1 MAVAVRHRTLWA
13 PPLLLFAAVV
23 LLGSLAFAIANLD
36 RADESLPPVF
46 PLPAGNTV
54 GVPLALSGEQFQL
67 VWQALI
73 ASLFI
78 TAFVAALYAR
88 RTNQKT
94 VSVWELLGYGFGIG
108 VIGGLVVFWPAI
120 IRGLQSLA
128 LPRGSTSSPGSGG
141 TSNPGIIPT
150 SDAFPIAVVVFA
162 VAVIAIYTFALSSQI
177 FPRLIDIVRGTG
189 SVRERRRS
197 EAANAVRRTLLDL
210 ESGTDFR
217 TAVMACY
224 QRMCTLI
231 AARGVSGQE
240 VLTAREIEGL
250 ALVEL
255 GLSQG
260 GVDDLTNLFEEARY
274 SAHDIGPRQRD
285 RAVECLTSIRRELEG

>member
-1 MAVAVRHRTLWA
+1 MAVAVRQQALWV
-13 PPLLLFAAVV
+13 PPLLLFASVV
-23 LLGSLAFAIANLD
+23 LLGSLAFAIANLN
-36 RADESLPPVF
+36 RADESLPPAF
-46 PLPAGNTV
+46 PLPRGDAG
-54 GVPLALSGEQFQL
+54 GVPLAPSGEQLQI
-67 VWQALI
+67 VWQVLI

-78 TAFVAALYAR
+78 TAIVASVYAR
-88 RTNQKT
+88 KTNQKA
-94 VSVWELLGYGFGIG
+94 VSAWELLGYGFGIG
-108 VIGGLVVFWPAI
+108 VIGGLVFFWPAI

-128 LPRGSTSSPGSGG
+128 LPRGSTSSPGPGG
-141 TSNPGIIPT
+141 TSDPGIIPT

-162 VAVIAIYTFALSSQI
+162 VAMIAIYTFALSSQI
-177 FPRLIDIVRGTG
+177 FPRLIDIVRGTE

-197 EAANAVRRTLLDL
+197 EAASAVRRTLLDL

-250 ALVEL
+250 ALAEL

>member
-1 MAVAVRHRTLWA
+1 MAVAVRQRALWV
-13 PPLLLFAAVV
+13 PPVLLFASIL
-23 LLGSLAFAIANLD
+23 LLGSLAFAIATLD
-36 RADESLPPVF
+36 RADESLPPAF
-46 PLPAGNTV
+46 PLPGGDSG
-54 GVPLALSGEQFQL
+54 GVPFGPSGEQLQL

-94 VSVWELLGYGFGIG
+94 VSVWELLGYAFGIG
-108 VIGGLVVFWPAI
+108 VIGGLVIFWPAI

-128 LPRGSTSSPGSGG
+128 LPRGSTSSPGPDG

-150 SDAFPIAVVVFA
+150 SDAFPIALVVFA
-162 VAVIAIYTFALSSQI
+162 VAVLAIYTFALSSQI

-217 TAVMACY
+217 TAVMACF
-224 QRMCTLI
+224 QRIGFLVVSP
-231 AARGVSGQE
+231 GVFLR
-240 VLTAREIEGL
+240 V
-250 ALVEL
+250 
-255 GLSQG
+255 
-260 GVDDLTNLFEEARY
+260 
-274 SAHDIGPRQRD
+274 
-285 RAVECLTSIRRELEG
+285 